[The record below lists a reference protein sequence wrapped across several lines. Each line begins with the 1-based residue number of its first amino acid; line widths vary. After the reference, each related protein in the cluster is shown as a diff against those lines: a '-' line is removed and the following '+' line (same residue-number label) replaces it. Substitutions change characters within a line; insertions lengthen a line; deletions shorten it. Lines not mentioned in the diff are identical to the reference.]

1 MTEKRESWI
10 TIAKAVA
17 LVLVIFIHSTPRD
30 ALSGFLTGF
39 VMPAFFI
46 LYGVAHNSRKCRDN
60 LKKYTLNRARA
71 LMIPYFVISLVMLA
85 MYFVVYPQVDFGF
98 PPSDFIF
105 WTIYGNGPLG
115 RVTHLWFL
123 RTMFFAIILYS
134 LVDYYL
140 HDKSSASRLVIAA
153 LAPAIGV
160 MLKFG
165 TGVTLVPWGLDAVFI
180 ALSFMII
187 GGEIRRYR
195 HLAPWS
201 VTPIV
206 DVIGLGGTI
215 FAYSVFTLLNGF
227 VNIGESVY
235 GVSIYY
241 YMYTGILGTYIV
253 CLLSYYAGKY
263 SSRITRYATSF
274 NKFGQEIYETHPLII
289 EVNVQLL
296 GGLAILGSLAF
307 YPGAPLLIINFPLA
321 IILSY
326 LFAHLVIRRSGA
338 LQLAFLGFRK
348 RSETQVKLTFPV
360 PVPNGNDDIECVEE
374 LLSVD

>member
-153 LAPAIGV
+153 LAPAIEQVSLLFHGV
-160 MLKFG
+160 WML
-165 TGVTLVPWGLDAVFI
+165 
-180 ALSFMII
+180 
-187 GGEIRRYR
+187 Y
-195 HLAPWS
+195 
-201 VTPIV
+201 
-206 DVIGLGGTI
+206 
-215 FAYSVFTLLNGF
+215 LLHYH
-227 VNIGESVY
+227 S
-235 GVSIYY
+235 
-241 YMYTGILGTYIV
+241 
-253 CLLSYYAGKY
+253 
-263 SSRITRYATSF
+263 
-274 NKFGQEIYETHPLII
+274 
-289 EVNVQLL
+289 
-296 GGLAILGSLAF
+296 
-307 YPGAPLLIINFPLA
+307 
-321 IILSY
+321 
-326 LFAHLVIRRSGA
+326 
-338 LQLAFLGFRK
+338 
-348 RSETQVKLTFPV
+348 
-360 PVPNGNDDIECVEE
+360 
-374 LLSVD
+374 